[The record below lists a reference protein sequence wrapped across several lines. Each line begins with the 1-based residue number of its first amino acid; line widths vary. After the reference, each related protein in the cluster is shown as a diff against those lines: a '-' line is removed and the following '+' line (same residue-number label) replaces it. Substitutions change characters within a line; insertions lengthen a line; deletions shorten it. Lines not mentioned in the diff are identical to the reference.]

1 MNKQGIIHPELA
13 RWVAKL
19 GHHNYLLITDAGY
32 PHLEGIPRIDL
43 GLTPGIPS
51 FIDVLRSIVAEL
63 PVEKVWVATEFP
75 EVNPTVY
82 KEFLSLI
89 PENEVG
95 FVGNHEQLKEK
106 SRAALVVVRTGEFTP
121 YANCLIE
128 CGVAF

>member
-1 MNKQGIIHPELA
+1 MNKQGILHPELA
-13 RWVAKL
+13 QWVAKL

-32 PHLEGIPRIDL
+32 PHLDGIPHIDL
-43 GLTPGIPS
+43 GFTPGIPS

-63 PVEKVWVATEFP
+63 PMEKVWLATEFP
-75 EVNPTVY
+75 EENPAVY

-89 PENEVG
+89 PEDKVR
-95 FVGNHEQLKEK
+95 FVGDHEQLKKK
-106 SRAALVVVRTGEFTP
+106 SREALVVVRTGEFTP